1 MRLLL
6 YSHIDRKIGQWER
19 WQLTTHKSSSLNKSV
34 LSDCSH
40 ALSSKNW
47 FIKNNGKIIQ
57 IIECFHLTKTFFH
70 IVVWYAI
77 LQILYYCITFYNE
90 SLLWRI
96 LNAYFLSLHKY
107 IIKIHT
113 SLHGYFFN
121 QNCFH
126 LIFLTSSFPLTFLS
140 YFSQITV
147 KVLVKKKNVKGKKP
161 LQNP

>member
-6 YSHIDRKIGQWER
+6 CSHRDRKTGQWER

-34 LSDCSH
+34 LSDCFH

-47 FIKNNGKIIQ
+47 FMKNNGKIIQ

-77 LQILYYCITFYNE
+77 LQILYYRITFYNE

-96 LNAYFLSLHKY
+96 LNAYFFYHYISTLLKFIHLYTVISLTK
-107 IIKIHT
+107 
-113 SLHGYFFN
+113 
-121 QNCFH
+121 
-126 LIFLTSSFPLTFLS
+126 
-140 YFSQITV
+140 TV
-147 KVLVKKKNVKGKKP
+147 FI
-161 LQNP
+161 